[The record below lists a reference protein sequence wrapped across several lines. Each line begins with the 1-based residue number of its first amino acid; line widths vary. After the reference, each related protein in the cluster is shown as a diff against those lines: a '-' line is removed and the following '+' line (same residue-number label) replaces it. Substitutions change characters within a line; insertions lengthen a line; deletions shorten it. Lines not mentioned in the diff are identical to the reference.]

1 MQNNQEEMGKDQM
14 LLETTQNNQQVD
26 LFYFY
31 FILMFYFYFEFDSIL
46 LIKHQITT
54 VASKSFI

>member
-1 MQNNQEEMGKDQM
+1 MQNNQEETGKDQM

-26 LFYFY
+26 L
-31 FILMFYFYFEFDSIL
+31 FYFYFEFDSIL